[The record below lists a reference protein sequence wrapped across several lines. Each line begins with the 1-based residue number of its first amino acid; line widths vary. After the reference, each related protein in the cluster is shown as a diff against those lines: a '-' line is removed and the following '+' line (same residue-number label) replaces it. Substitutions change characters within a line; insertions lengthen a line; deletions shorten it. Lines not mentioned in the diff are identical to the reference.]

1 MVVNPLLYRV
11 LSDPRLRLAGVLVVV
26 DDYYHGLYRVAERVA
41 RGDYI
46 GDTIDPL
53 SYLQWRGFDLG
64 VAISLLHHGADVV
77 IFNAKHRVETYG
89 RLARLLLKG
98 ERGYRIIYFSH
109 HIRSLREKAAAERRP
124 LRELEEVREI
134 EEFKKWLIDACP
146 NIVLI
151 EPTTVDELVT
161 GPDGGLETRIT
172 RDNRWPHDYETILD
186 YPYPVDLASPLFEEL
201 YDVGVL
207 RNPQYVGMLV
217 EVIRAQIVSR
227 DLFYVSQSQAVV
239 AYRPFMGGR
248 PSHGVTVEYT
258 SASAQGKPVY
268 AYVESDEEYA
278 RLREMFTDFMV
289 RRVKGR
295 EQLARLLRCGEP
307 ARGQG

>member
-1 MVVNPLLYRV
+1 M
-11 LSDPRLRLAGVLVVV
+11 
-26 DDYYHGLYRVAERVA
+26 
-41 RGDYI
+41 
-46 GDTIDPL
+46 
-53 SYLQWRGFDLG
+53 
-64 VAISLLHHGADVV
+64 
-77 IFNAKHRVETYG
+77 
-89 RLARLLLKG
+89 
-98 ERGYRIIYFSH
+98 
-109 HIRSLREKAAAERRP
+109 
-124 LRELEEVREI
+124 
-134 EEFKKWLIDACP
+134 
-146 NIVLI
+146 LI